1 MVIEKAGGE
10 KESQHQAHK
19 NCEVENTHGTRS
31 PGLFSGSLP
40 LAKIMGLEI
49 KRPLENDYAAHRISC
64 ANFRKS
70 SCYKTVRNTK
80 YSRQV
85 SKPADILRSTPIARD
100 YAKSF
105 TAATGLPVSIEAPGE
120 FHLDSPDLPECCRK
134 MVATSKACEKC
145 GATHTALQGPVP
157 RTVKCFAGL
166 TSSAVPV
173 IVRDETV
180 AYLHTGHAAVNGD
193 ADKRHVGA
201 PRLTRGEYEG
211 ALRLLE
217 LFSRQLADNLP
228 SNVSGAPYPA
238 IDRAARLIRQNPE
251 KPWCLTDL
259 ARTAK
264 MHPAYFSEMF
274 RKRFEITLT
283 RFIAGTR
290 VDRARQLLLNTDL
303 RIIEIAFA
311 VGFGSISQFNRIF
324 RAHTGLRPGDL
335 RKNRL
340 PPAKK
345 SLQSKISKRG

>member
-1 MVIEKAGGE
+1 M
-10 KESQHQAHK
+10 
-19 NCEVENTHGTRS
+19 
-31 PGLFSGSLP
+31 
-40 LAKIMGLEI
+40 
-49 KRPLENDYAAHRISC
+49 
-64 ANFRKS
+64 
-70 SCYKTVRNTK
+70 
-80 YSRQV
+80 

-134 MVATSKACEKC
+134 MATNNKACEKC
-145 GATHTALQGPVP
+145 GATHTALQGSDS
-157 RTVKCFAGL
+157 RTIKCFAGL

-173 IVRDETV
+173 VVRNETV

-193 ADKRHVGA
+193 ADKRHIGA

-228 SNVSGAPYPA
+228 SSGSGTPYPA

-251 KPWCLTDL
+251 KPWRLTDL
-259 ARTAK
+259 ARAAK

-283 RFIAGTR
+283 EFIAGTR
-290 VDRARQLLLNTDL
+290 VERARQLLLNTEL
-303 RIIEIAFA
+303 RIIEVAFA
-311 VGFGSISQFNRIF
+311 AGFGSVSQFNRIF
-324 RAHTGLRPGDL
+324 RSHTGKRPGEL
-335 RKNRL
+335 RK
-340 PPAKK
+340 K
-345 SLQSKISKRG
+345 